1 MQLDV
6 LLIKVISFEIVTEY
20 KYQVTRYF
28 THVEILNKIMLLE
41 GDLTEIVTDYKHCDL
56 ATCHV
61 VMLWKCNYCLNLTL
75 DSSVDISANVD
86 FSATVW

>member
-1 MQLDV
+1 MLSFLRNQLIFDKV
-6 LLIKVISFEIVTEY
+6 LIKVISFEIVTEY

-56 ATCHV
+56 ATCNV
-61 VMLWKCNYCLNLTL
+61 VMLCKMQLLPYPHFGQLC
-75 DSSVDISANVD
+75 
-86 FSATVW
+86 